1 MLLPYNLGM
10 ALAGGAGL
18 SGLLRRAAGVGLP
31 ARKLRPKLLLL
42 CTLSLVA
49 CASEQEKR
57 AAEDRLRETLV
68 ATEVAGATGGEVI
81 APPVE
86 CSDQI
91 DADKGD
97 RFACTV
103 TAPDRTSVVVKAMQT
118 DDNGGGRLLTKL
130 LDTREV
136 QGQLEGRII
145 ALTKNNDRVA
155 LFGLVD
161 CPDLVVVK
169 EGARF
174 TCRGAYKVLFTTQ
187 NFKLRAT
194 FTDDRGGFT
203 YTIPGFHARRFRSPA
218 SS

>member
-1 MLLPYNLGM
+1 
-10 ALAGGAGL
+10 
-18 SGLLRRAAGVGLP
+18 
-31 ARKLRPKLLLL
+31 
-42 CTLSLVA
+42 LSLVA
-49 CASEQEKR
+49 CTSEQEKR
-57 AAEDRLRETLV
+57 EAEDRLRESLV
-68 ATEVAGATGGEVI
+68 AVAVTGATGGEVI
-81 APPVE
+81 APRVE

-136 QGQLEGRII
+136 QGQLYARII
-145 ALTKNNDRVA
+145 DLVNDNDSVS
-155 LFGLVD
+155 LVNLVD

-174 TCRGAYKVLFTTQ
+174 TCRGAYSDFAEKSEQ
-187 NFKLRAT
+187 RFKLIAT
-194 FTDDRGGFT
+194 FTGDRDKFT
-203 YTIPGFHARRFRSPA
+203 YTMRLSEPCDPGNCQGQ
-218 SS
+218 

>member
-1 MLLPYNLGM
+1 M
-10 ALAGGAGL
+10 
-18 SGLLRRAAGVGLP
+18 
-31 ARKLRPKLLLL
+31 
-42 CTLSLVA
+42 SLVA

-57 AAEDRLRETLV
+57 EAEDRLRESLI
-68 ATEVAGATGGEVI
+68 ALEVASAAGIESFVLR
-81 APPVE
+81 VE

-136 QGQLEGRII
+136 QGLLDAITSE
-145 ALTKNNDRVA
+145 TDNDRV
-155 LFGLVD
+155 FSSELVD

-174 TCRGAYKVLFTTQ
+174 TCRGAYSIITFSEKSRQ
-187 NFKLRAT
+187 PFKLIAT
-194 FTDDRGGFT
+194 FTGDRDKFT
-203 YTIPGFHARRFRSPA
+203 YTMRLSEPCDPA
-218 SS
+218 NCQDQ